1 MSIFTG
7 LFRSRDKPQNRTAG
21 SSYSFFMGNSSA
33 GKPVT
38 ERSAM
43 QMTAVYS
50 CVRILSEAVA
60 GDCFYYSYSL
70 YDWDVAMCTNMGG
83 GLPIS
88 GFYEMK
94 QEIYE
99 IYKRLSGK
107 KYISEL
113 FSVEPETWGLRGD
126 PYLWKYL
133 KDRLSTTVVPENESE
148 LKALL
153 INDIE
158 EVIHAELTDH
168 SETYVEDFAHGGMSS
183 GYVSGQFW
191 LKRGIPMLCERLKA

>member
-1 MSIFTG
+1 MI
-7 LFRSRDKPQNRTAG
+7 R
-21 SSYSFFMGNSSA
+21 
-33 GKPVT
+33 
-38 ERSAM
+38 
-43 QMTAVYS
+43 
-50 CVRILSEAVA
+50 
-60 GDCFYYSYSL
+60 DCFYYSYSL

>member
-1 MSIFTG
+1 
-7 LFRSRDKPQNRTAG
+7 
-21 SSYSFFMGNSSA
+21 
-33 GKPVT
+33 
-38 ERSAM
+38 
-43 QMTAVYS
+43 
-50 CVRILSEAVA
+50 
-60 GDCFYYSYSL
+60 
-70 YDWDVAMCTNMGG
+70 MCTNMGG

-191 LKRGIPMLCERLKA
+191 LKRGIPMLCERLKACRMQTKTGLRSGCVPCLNSMAIMRFSGKPRDFTAPMSGRIPYLPFTA

>member
-1 MSIFTG
+1 MGKVKLLLDVIEDI
-7 LFRSRDKPQNRTAG
+7 RSLAD
-21 SSYSFFMGNSSA
+21 S
-33 GKPVT
+33 
-38 ERSAM
+38 
-43 QMTAVYS
+43 
-50 CVRILSEAVA
+50 LEAVA
-60 GDCFYYSYSL
+60 D
-70 YDWDVAMCTNMGG
+70 AMSHPDSPEPKAEDPKAPAPTAVEEAPTSAATAMGMGG